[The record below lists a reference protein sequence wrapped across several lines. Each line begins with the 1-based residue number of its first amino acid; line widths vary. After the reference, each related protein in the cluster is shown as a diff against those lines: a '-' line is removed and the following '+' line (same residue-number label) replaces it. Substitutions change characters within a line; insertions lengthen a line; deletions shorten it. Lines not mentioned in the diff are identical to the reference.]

1 MPCQPLFAISP
12 QLTSG
17 GDIPRPKKL
26 NVDSASIE
34 EGIVKL
40 KVTTIGAN
48 ILGRISL
55 KTILASLKP
64 ITLAL
69 STNGLFLSSITFA
82 LVILAILIQLN
93 KDRASIIPVVPLPNS
108 KMKMEINKRSG
119 IE

>member
-1 MPCQPLFAISP
+1 MLAINP

-17 GDIPRPKKL
+17 GDIPKPKKL
-26 NVDSASIE
+26 SVDSARIE

-40 KVTTIGAN
+40 NVTIIGAR

-55 KTILASLKP
+55 NAILISENP
-64 ITLAL
+64 ITFAL
-69 STNGLFLSSITFA
+69 SMNGLFLSSITLA

-93 KDRASIIPVVPLPNS
+93 SDNAKIIPVTPRPNNN
-108 KMKMEINKRSG
+108 MNIEISNKSG